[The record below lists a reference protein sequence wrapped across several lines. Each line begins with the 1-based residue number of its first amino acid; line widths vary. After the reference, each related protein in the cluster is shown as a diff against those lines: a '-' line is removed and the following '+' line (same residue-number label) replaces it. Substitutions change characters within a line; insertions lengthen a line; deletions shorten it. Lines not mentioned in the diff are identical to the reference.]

1 MSEELV
7 KRMEHAASQMQD
19 AANRIEHIHQTFMY
33 SFNSLS
39 DNIGDL
45 GRQMESDVK
54 YKGADIPEWLTDAAF
69 SISQMS
75 WHHETFDER
84 QRMEAHWKKM
94 EERRKETNG
103 NQPK

>member
-7 KRMEHAASQMQD
+7 KRMEHAAAQMQD
-19 AANRIEHIHQTFMY
+19 AANRIEHIHEKFMY
-33 SFNSLS
+33 NFNS
-39 DNIGDL
+39 
-45 GRQMESDVK
+45 Q
-54 YKGADIPEWLTDAAF
+54 ADKVGKIKDRMQSAVHYQDAEIPEWWIDVAF
-69 SISQMS
+69 DISQMS

-94 EERRKETNG
+94 EERRNQPNG